1 MRSLDDPR
9 VPFENHQA
17 ERDLRMVTLQ
27 QQPCWLLADAWT
39 LAGAAALLA
48 LRSDVSTARKHQL
61 NPLAVLR
68 LLFAGV
74 PWLPA
79 TTGP

>member
-1 MRSLDDPR
+1 VRSLDDPR

-17 ERDLRMVTLQ
+17 ERDLRMVKLQQ
-27 QQPCWLLADAWT
+27 QQPCWL

-48 LRSDVSTARKHQL
+48 LRSDVATARKHQL
-61 NPLAVLR
+61 HPLAVLR